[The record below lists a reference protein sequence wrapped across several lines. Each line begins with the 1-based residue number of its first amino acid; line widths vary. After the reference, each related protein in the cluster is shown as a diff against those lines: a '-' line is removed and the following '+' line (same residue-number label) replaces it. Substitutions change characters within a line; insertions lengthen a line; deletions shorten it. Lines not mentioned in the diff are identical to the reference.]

1 MVYSLTA
8 QLRLW
13 RSHLLW
19 KHWKLFLQLSQTSLC
34 DDSSEHSDHTAKTFR
49 RLLWSKKFSPYC
61 GENLGGVK
69 RHLWLGADTA
79 GGVGGGG
86 VMACGRISRPAN
98 CPAPDQNCPRI
109 FGSPDPSVLSPRRS
123 SWLSEARPSYRPLFA
138 PTVISNVR
146 SSQSWI
152 CTLSDRKWRET
163 MQCRRPT
170 WKRGK
175 FICEFLPAP
184 GSRPRA
190 IVTWRVSVAPSGW
203 ENPAAPSGREISG
216 RLLFQGY
223 WFTCTNVLTHLWCWC
238 RHKVN
243 WRAPTSWAFHAEFA
257 PQKSLSLEMWCRS
270 RIHAIHIIP
279 IFAQH
284 TEWKKILESSCFTQ
298 SCSALFPLGTSFPSH
313 WRICIFYKIIWPR
326 YQSIPTSLVRI
337 GRSSSWLIDQ

>member
-1 MVYSLTA
+1 MFNKLKLKKCSFFLVDSFRRRFSVVFLHPKIRYQVFENMVIVSMVYSLTA

-98 CPAPDQNCPRI
+98 CHAPDQNCPRI

-163 MQCRRPT
+163 MQCRKKADLKKGEIYLRFFSGA
-170 WKRGK
+170 WKSAEGNCHLKSISSTIRLRKSSGT
-175 FICEFLPAP
+175 IR
-184 GSRPRA
+184 SR
-190 IVTWRVSVAPSGW
+190 
-203 ENPAAPSGREISG
+203 NLREIAFPRILVYMYKCIDTFVVLMSTQSKLA
-216 RLLFQGY
+216 RP
-223 WFTCTNVLTHLWCWC
+223 NVLGLPRGVRTL
-238 RHKVN
+238 
-243 WRAPTSWAFHAEFA
+243 
-257 PQKSLSLEMWCRS
+257 KSLSLEMWCRS
-270 RIHAIHIIP
+270 RIHAIHFIP

-284 TEWKKILESSCFTQ
+284 RMKENPGK
-298 SCSALFPLGTSFPSH
+298 
-313 WRICIFYKIIWPR
+313 
-326 YQSIPTSLVRI
+326 
-337 GRSSSWLIDQ
+337 

>member
-1 MVYSLTA
+1 MFNKLKLKKCSFFLVDYFRRRFSVVFLHPKIRYQVFENMVIVSMVYSLTA

-163 MQCRRPT
+163 MQCRKKADLKKGEIYLRIFAGAWKSAEGNCHLKSISSTIRLRKSSGTIRSRNLREIAFPRILVYMYKCIDTFVVLMSTQSKLARPNVLGLP
-170 WKRGK
+170 RGVRTPK
-175 FICEFLPAP
+175 ISQFGNVVQISHKCNPHYTNFCPTH
-184 GSRPRA
+184 RMK
-190 IVTWRVSVAPSGW
+190 
-203 ENPAAPSGREISG
+203 ENPG
-216 RLLFQGY
+216 
-223 WFTCTNVLTHLWCWC
+223 
-238 RHKVN
+238 K
-243 WRAPTSWAFHAEFA
+243 
-257 PQKSLSLEMWCRS
+257 
-270 RIHAIHIIP
+270 
-279 IFAQH
+279 
-284 TEWKKILESSCFTQ
+284 
-298 SCSALFPLGTSFPSH
+298 
-313 WRICIFYKIIWPR
+313 
-326 YQSIPTSLVRI
+326 
-337 GRSSSWLIDQ
+337 